1 MLDTSNAVRQAY
13 ITALNGNI
21 TYGSVNVPVYGNIPF
36 KTAPKKYVIISDIR
50 EVQDLNNNAFF
61 NNVVVTLDIFAE
73 QYMTNDNGVVDNIAS
88 QIMQILMPVPGA
100 KLFAQTNHD
109 IYPSQRLSSRYLPLQ
124 NGQNFVA
131 RKIITISN
139 LVNQK

>member
-21 TYGSVNVPVYGNIPF
+21 SYDSVNVPVYGNIPF
-36 KTAPKKYVIISDIR
+36 KTPPKKYVIISDIR

-124 NGQNFVA
+124 NGQEFVA

>member
-21 TYGSVNVPVYGNIPF
+21 TYDGVNVPVYGSTPF
-36 KTAPKKYVIISDIR
+36 KTTPKKYVIISDIR
-50 EVQDLNNNAFF
+50 ETQDLNNNAFF

-100 KLFAQTNHD
+100 KLFSQTNHD
-109 IYPSQRLSSRYLPLQ
+109 IYPSERLSSRYLPLEK
-124 NGQNFVA
+124 GQDFVA

>member
-21 TYGSVNVPVYGNIPF
+21 TYDGNNVPVYANIPF
-36 KTAPKKYVIISDIR
+36 KTPPKKYVIISDIR

-124 NGQNFVA
+124 NGQDFVA

>member
-21 TYGSVNVPVYGNIPF
+21 TYDSVNVPVYGNIPF
-36 KTAPKKYVIISDIR
+36 KTPPKKYVIISDIR

-88 QIMQILMPVPGA
+88 QIMQRTLWQE
-100 KLFAQTNHD
+100 K
-109 IYPSQRLSSRYLPLQ
+109 
-124 NGQNFVA
+124 
-131 RKIITISN
+131 
-139 LVNQK
+139 

>member
-1 MLDTSNAVRQAY
+1 
-13 ITALNGNI
+13 
-21 TYGSVNVPVYGNIPF
+21 
-36 KTAPKKYVIISDIR
+36 
-50 EVQDLNNNAFF
+50 
-61 NNVVVTLDIFAE
+61 
-73 QYMTNDNGVVDNIAS
+73 
-88 QIMQILMPVPGA
+88 MQILMPVPGA

-124 NGQNFVA
+124 NGQDFVA

>member
-21 TYGSVNVPVYGNIPF
+21 TYDGNNVPVYGNIPF
-36 KTAPKKYVIISDIR
+36 KTPPKKYVIISDIR

-73 QYMTNDNGVVDNIAS
+73 QYMTNDNKHV
-88 QIMQILMPVPGA
+88 PV
-100 KLFAQTNHD
+100 
-109 IYPSQRLSSRYLPLQ
+109 YPIKQEL
-124 NGQNFVA
+124 
-131 RKIITISN
+131 
-139 LVNQK
+139 